1 MKNLY
6 HFPAYWVRIPIFA
19 FLLLLVSMGLAAQER
34 TITGIILS
42 SVTNEPIPNAS
53 VRVKGSSIGVSSSQN
68 GSFKFIVPSNSSLI
82 ISSIGFKTV
91 EVRADFSAPM
101 TVVLAAA
108 DQQLTEMVVVGYG
121 TRKRSDITG
130 SVSSVSKERLTEIPV
145 TNALQAIQG
154 AVAGV
159 NVTQN
164 SSVPGSAPTA
174 LVRGVNSISASTSPF
189 IVVDGIPFVGGS
201 INDINPADIA
211 SIDILKD
218 VSSVAIYGTRGA
230 NGVILITTKRGRM
243 GKASIS
249 YNFYTGPEG
258 FSHSVEPLN
267 PAQYL
272 QKYADYKTQAGIV
285 NPAVLPNAYELA
297 NNTAGTTT
305 NWLQK
310 VSQPGIIQ
318 DNTVS
323 IAGGNKDVR
332 YYVSADYFK
341 EKGVIQGYQY
351 HRISLRSN
359 LDANITDY
367 LTAGLNISLTANNDD
382 GGRASLTAASQTSP
396 FGTFKNPNGNYT
408 IYPMFGEL
416 LYLNPMLGLTSTRN
430 NRSNNIN
437 TNAYAEFK
445 PGGFI
450 KGFKY
455 RVNASYTDVPAMY
468 RSYAG
473 RTENDFLGTAQ
484 VNNSSLNSWLLENI
498 FTYEKNW
505 KKAHLDLTGLYSAQQ
520 TQSYASGTT
529 AVGFINDVLQFNN
542 LGSATTVSATSYAYR
557 TNLLSQMLRLNYTYD
572 SRYLFTAT
580 ARRDGYSAF
589 GSNTSKYG
597 LFPSA
602 ALGWNISNEKFM
614 SSLTWIDNLKLRASY
629 GLSGNQAISP
639 NATSSTSSSVL
650 LPYNGLSTVGVAAN
664 VLGNN
669 NLTWENTYGGN
680 LGIDFSIINS
690 RISGTAEVYNTKTKN
705 LLLYRSLPA
714 ITGYTQVL
722 DNVGKVSNRGVEL
735 SLKTVNIKST
745 GFRWETSINFS
756 ANVNKILDLYGD
768 GKSDIGNQW
777 FIGKP
782 VNVIYD
788 YKLTGVW
795 QVGQDASGQ
804 DPIAKPGDLK
814 FADLNGDKKI
824 TAADKS
830 VIGQTMPKWIGGITN
845 TFHLGSF
852 NLNIFIQTSQGV
864 TKNNSL
870 MDFRD
875 LAGRQNLPASIGY
888 WTAVNQSN
896 TRPALTYTNSRLY
909 GYASN
914 ASYTRLKDA
923 TLSYVFSRKLADKLN
938 IGGATIYISGRNL
951 MTWTKWTGWD
961 PEADYDRGVGATVNS
976 NNSYPLVRSYI
987 MGVNL
992 TLR

>member
-1 MKNLY
+1 MKKTYQL
-6 HFPAYWVRIPIFA
+6 PAYWVRIPIFS
-19 FLLLLVSMGLAAQER
+19 FLLLFITLCSFAQEQ
-34 TITGIILS
+34 TVSGTVNS
-42 SVTNEPIPNAS
+42 SITNEPVANAS
-53 VRVKGSSIGVSSSQN
+53 VRVKGSSNGVITSES
-68 GSFKFIVPSNSSLI
+68 GLFKLVARPNSILI

-91 EVRADFSAPM
+91 EVEAKSDLPLRITLVAVDR
-101 TVVLAAA
+101 
-108 DQQLTEMVVVGYG
+108 QLSEMVVVGYG
-121 TRKRSDITG
+121 TRRRSDITG
-130 SVSSVSKERLTEIPV
+130 SVSSVSKERLSEIPV
-145 TNALQAIQG
+145 SNALQAIQG

-159 NVTQN
+159 NITQN
-164 SSVPGSAPTA
+164 SSVPGAAPTA

-189 IVVDGIPFVGGS
+189 IVVDGIPFTGGS
-201 INDINPADIA
+201 ISDINPADIA

-258 FSHSVEPLN
+258 FSHTVAPLN
-267 PAQYL
+267 GPQYL
-272 QKYADYKTQAGIV
+272 QKYADYKAQAGIT
-285 NPAVLPNAYELA
+285 NPALLPNAYELA
-297 NNTAGTTT
+297 NNTAGITTDWI
-305 NWLQK
+305 NK

-318 DNTVS
+318 DNTLS
-323 IAGGNKDVR
+323 IAGGNQDVK

-359 LDANITDY
+359 LDATVTRY
-367 LTAGLNISLTANNDD
+367 LTAGLNLSLTANNDD
-382 GGRASLTAASQTSP
+382 GGKASLSAASQISP
-396 FGTFKNPNGNYT
+396 FGTFKNANNTYA

-416 LYLNPMLGLTSTRN
+416 LYTNPMLGLTTSRN
-430 NRSNNIN
+430 SRSNNIN

-445 PGGFI
+445 PGGFA

-455 RVNASYTDVPAMY
+455 RINASFTDVPSVY
-468 RSYAG
+468 QSYTG
-473 RTENDFLGTAQ
+473 RLANDFLGTAQ
-484 VNNSSLNSWLLENI
+484 VNNSLTTSWLLENI
-498 FTYEKNW
+498 VTYEKNW
-505 KKAHLDLTGLYSAQQ
+505 NKAHLDLTGLYSAQQ
-520 TQSYASGTT
+520 TDSYASGTT
-529 AVGFINDVLQFNN
+529 ASGFINDVLQFNN
-542 LGSATTVSATSYAYR
+542 LAAATTVSATSYAYK

-572 SRYLFTAT
+572 SRYLLTLT

-602 ALGWNISNEKFM
+602 ALGWNISNEQFM
-614 SSLTWIDNLKLRASY
+614 KNVNWVNNLKLRLSY
-629 GLSGNQAISP
+629 GLSGNQAINP
-639 NATSSTSSSVL
+639 NATSSTASSVL
-650 LPYNGLSTVGVAAN
+650 LPFNGLSTVGVAAN

-680 LGIDFSIINS
+680 LGIDFSILDN
-690 RISGTAEVYNTKTKN
+690 RVSGTAEVYNTKTKN
-705 LLLYRSLPA
+705 LLLYRSLPT

-722 DNVGKVSNRGVEL
+722 DNVGKVSNQGIEL
-735 SLKTVNIKST
+735 SLKTENIKST
-745 GFRWETSINFS
+745 DFRWETSLNFS
-756 ANVNKILDLYGD
+756 VNHNKILNLYGD

-795 QVGQDASGQ
+795 QVGESPATQ
-804 DPIAKPGDLK
+804 DPSAKPGDLK
-814 FADLNGDKKI
+814 FADLNGDQKI

-830 VIGQTMPKWIGGITN
+830 VIGQTLPKWIGGITN
-845 TFHLGSF
+845 TFHYKSF
-852 NLNIFIQTSQGV
+852 NLNVFIQTSQGS
-864 TKNNSL
+864 TRNNSV

-875 LAGRQNLPASIGY
+875 LGGRQNLPASIGY
-888 WTAVNQSN
+888 WTAANKSN
-896 TRPALTYTNSRLY
+896 SRPSLVYTNNRLY

-923 TLSYVFSRKLADKLN
+923 TLSYVFSKKLADKLS

-951 MTWTKWTGWD
+951 ITWTKWVGWD
-961 PEADYDRGVGATVNS
+961 PEADYDRGVGAAPNS
-976 NNSYPLVRSYI
+976 SNSYPLVRSYI